1 VPGQDFQALPLSR
14 TQHQRVGPPGPLAA
28 PRRSGAGRA
37 AGPTAR
43 PHARG
48 PPDGR
53 ASRRVGP
60 GDPRLERRPSVDE
73 DRVILD
79 PPTAIVRAQA
89 EGPQPRVPAVGF
101 LRDHDQRR
109 RCRQGVARRV
119 VVASRRWPPGV
130 PVVEDARDHRR
141 PGLEWQRAEVGVEE
155 DSRARLAAP
164 SELGGGVQR
173 EDCRPPAPIPGGVVG
188 PAPGLPPVE
197 EGGTSPRRRDDADER
212 RRRGDRADQLVQC
225 LHQRE
230 GRERASQPLVAR
242 SPRGRRALGSSPPAA
257 ASSVRPAGVGYH
269 RRAGRPR
276 SVGGRTSAASPR
288 RSSAASRRF
297 ALSISRSP
305 LNWETVA
312 APTSGNRSTSRSVS
326 RSAGVSARIGLPDV
340 RVSGGSGMVV
350 MPPPPPAARRR
361 AASCPYRRGLRSRGS
376 DDRSARPAAGLSV
389 PRA

>member
-1 VPGQDFQALPLSR
+1 MPGQDFQALPLSR

-37 AGPTAR
+37 AGPAAR

-242 SPRGRRALGSSPPAA
+242 SPRGRRALGSSPPCGGEQCPPGRGGIPQA
-257 ASSVRPAGVGYH
+257 
-269 RRAGRPR
+269 RRASALGRRPDER
-276 SVGGRTSAASPR
+276 GK
-288 RSSAASRRF
+288 SSALERGEQAIRAVDLAQPAQLGDGRGTHQRQQIDEPER
-297 ALSISRSP
+297 LSLGRS
-305 LNWETVA
+305 EREDR
-312 APTSGNRSTSRSVS
+312 AP
-326 RSAGVSARIGLPDV
+326 
-340 RVSGGSGMVV
+340 
-350 MPPPPPAARRR
+350 
-361 AASCPYRRGLRSRGS
+361 
-376 DDRSARPAAGLSV
+376 
-389 PRA
+389 

>member
-1 VPGQDFQALPLSR
+1 MPMSAGAAATAPTSWCSAS
-14 TQHQRVGPPGPLAA
+14 TSGRVASE
-28 PRRSGAGRA
+28 RRSRWSPDRRA
-37 AGPTAR
+37 ADEPWDR
-43 PHARG
+43 P
-48 PPDGR
+48 
-53 ASRRVGP
+53 
-60 GDPRLERRPSVDE
+60 
-73 DRVILD
+73 
-79 PPTAIVRAQA
+79 
-89 EGPQPRVPAVGF
+89 
-101 LRDHDQRR
+101 
-109 RCRQGVARRV
+109 
-119 VVASRRWPPGV
+119 
-130 PVVEDARDHRR
+130 
-141 PGLEWQRAEVGVEE
+141 
-155 DSRARLAAP
+155 
-164 SELGGGVQR
+164 
-173 EDCRPPAPIPGGVVG
+173 
-188 PAPGLPPVE
+188 
-197 EGGTSPRRRDDADER
+197 
-212 RRRGDRADQLVQC
+212 
-225 LHQRE
+225 
-230 GRERASQPLVAR
+230 
-242 SPRGRRALGSSPPAA
+242 PPAA